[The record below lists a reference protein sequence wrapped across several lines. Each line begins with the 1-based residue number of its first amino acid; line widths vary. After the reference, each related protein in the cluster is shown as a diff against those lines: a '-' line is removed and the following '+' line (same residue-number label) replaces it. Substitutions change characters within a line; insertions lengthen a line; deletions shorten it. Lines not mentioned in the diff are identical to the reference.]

1 MPSSAAILEGLT
13 TVANDWRWL
22 AIAWHL
28 LLGMFLLRLATGW
41 RPSERL
47 AGTLLTLPL
56 VSVAALAWVSG
67 NPFNGA
73 LFSAVSVALFGFA
86 SLLPANAVRIGSSRS
101 VIAGALLVAF
111 GWLYP
116 HFLQTD
122 SWVPY
127 LYAAPLGLLPCPTL
141 AAIIGMSLLFDSLR
155 SRPWSVL
162 ISATAVVYGLIG
174 AFGLGVE
181 IDLVLIAGA
190 VWMRIRQP
198 RSRRSIAE
206 DFAYR

>member
-47 AGTLLTLPL
+47 AGILLTLPL

-155 SRPWSVL
+155 SRLWPVL